1 MERTLTQEEIDAV
14 FSATGTGE
22 ELRVPVLYNFGRSD
36 RIPKP
41 QVKAIQNLYENFA
54 RDLTIAFSA
63 YLRDYV
69 VINIISVEQIAY
81 AEFLESLPSPTCLV
95 SMRVQPFGELSVLEL
110 SPSVCSAVVEI
121 LMGGHAK
128 QPTQLN
134 RKLTEIE
141 QSVLDGLIRLIL
153 TNLKAAWRTVHEVDF
168 EVDSQESDPQVFR
181 VLAPNDGVVAVAI
194 EVRVGENVGMMN
206 IGMNSL
212 TATRLREK
220 FDHNKSYKKVAGEEE
235 QLERLRLFQRSLL
248 EVEAFLPGAPLNVQ
262 DLLDLEVGDIV
273 ILDVPMD
280 ASADLLFNQRAKF
293 RGQVVSTGIKRGFL
307 VESRVD
313 QDTDSVPRNRRADVQ
328 RGFAAE
334 AASPGTEP
342 AEDTEPQPA
351 T

>member
-14 FSATGTGE
+14 FSATGTGD

-41 QVKAIQNLYENFA
+41 QVKAIQSVYENFA

-69 VINIISVEQIAY
+69 VINIISVEQISY

-95 SMRVQPFGELSVLEL
+95 SMRVQPFGEISVLEL
-110 SPSVCSAVVEI
+110 SPSVCAAVVEI

-128 QPTQLN
+128 NPSKLD

-141 QSVLDGLIRLIL
+141 QSVLEGLIRLVL
-153 TNLKAAWRTVHEVDF
+153 NNLKSAWRTVHEVEF
-168 EVDSQESDPQVFR
+168 EPDAQETDPQVFR

-194 EVRVGENVGMMN
+194 EVKVGENVGMMN

-212 TATRLREK
+212 TAARLREK

-235 QLERLRLFQRSLL
+235 QAQRLRLFQRSFLQ
-248 EVEAFLPGAPLNVQ
+248 VEAFLRGSPLRVEE
-262 DLLDLEVGDIV
+262 LLNLEVGDV
-273 ILDVPMD
+273 LMFDLPVD
-280 ASADLLFNQRAKF
+280 APTDLLLNRKIKY
-293 RGQVVSTGIKRGFL
+293 RGQVVSSGNKRAFM

-313 QDTDSVPRNRRADVQ
+313 QDMKSSPPGRRTDVQ
-328 RGFAAE
+328 RGSAA
-334 AASPGTEP
+334 AP
-342 AEDTEPQPA
+342 
-351 T
+351 